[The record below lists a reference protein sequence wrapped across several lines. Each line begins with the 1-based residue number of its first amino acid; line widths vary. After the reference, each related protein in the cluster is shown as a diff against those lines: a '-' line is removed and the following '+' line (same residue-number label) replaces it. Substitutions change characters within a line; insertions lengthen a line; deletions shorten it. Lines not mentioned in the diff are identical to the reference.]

1 MKQFIVVMALIV
13 LAGCAGSL
21 IRFDQY
27 SLAMD
32 QAVEA
37 DSSVYLG
44 SDENFQG
51 VLWLS
56 PILKQEKTA
65 VKTVKIIQNYG
76 KYFVCAENFKN
87 IYMIEPNSDG
97 TTGTYKSIDVTP
109 NDTTDVFTGI
119 SFARYG
125 SKENTCVKFRYDGK
139 EIFISR
145 EGEINEQCN

>member
-1 MKQFIVVMALIV
+1 MNKAFGFLALIF
-13 LAGCAGSL
+13 LAGCAGS
-21 IRFDQY
+21 IIHFEQY

-32 QAVEA
+32 QAVEP

-44 SDENFQG
+44 SDEKFQG

-56 PILKQEKTA
+56 PILKQEKA
-65 VKTVKIIQNYG
+65 DVKSVKIIQNYG

-97 TTGTYKSIDVTP
+97 VTGTYKPIDVTP
-109 NDTTDVFTGI
+109 GDTTDVLTGI

-125 SKENTCVKFRYDGK
+125 SKENTCVKFRYYGK
-139 EIFISR
+139 EIFINR